1 MTVRELINVLTSFE
15 EGWGGD
21 LKVLDKHEISVR
33 GARIVETKDGPKV
46 KLG

>member
-1 MTVRELINVLTSFE
+1 MTVRQLMEVLA
-15 EGWGGD
+15 GWDGD
-21 LKVLDKHEISVR
+21 LKVVDKEDRAVR

>member
-1 MTVRELINVLTSFE
+1 VTVRELKEVLSGWDENLQIVDKE
-15 EGWGGD
+15 E
-21 LKVLDKHEISVR
+21 KTVR

>member
-1 MTVRELINVLTSFE
+1 MRAKDLIAVLKA
-15 EGWGGD
+15 WDGD
-21 LKVLDKHEISVR
+21 LKVIDKNDNPVR